1 MGAAEYKQYIFP
13 MLFWKR
19 LCDVWVEENN
29 NSIQQYGKD
38 FDENHRIIIPESA
51 HWSEVR
57 KKPFDVGQAINN
69 ALRNIESNNSNQLA
83 GVFGDSQWTDKQKL
97 PDGTLRDLME
107 HFSTL
112 DLSLENLPEDEL
124 GNGYE
129 FLIRKFADDS
139 GHTAAE
145 FYTNRTVVHLM
156 VNLLKPKAGESIYDP
171 TCGSGGML
179 VSSLFYLKKQN
190 EEFRNVGLY
199 GQEINIL
206 TSAIAKM
213 NMFIHGVQDF
223 TIHLG
228 DTLSEPKFIEN
239 SQLKKFDVILANP
252 PYSIK
257 NWNRGKW
264 VSDKWGRNR
273 YGTPPQGN
281 ADFAFFQHILHSMKQ
296 RKGRSAILL
305 PNGILFREAEYE
317 IRKKII
323 QDDKIN
329 CIIGLGPDLFY
340 NSTMESCIVIC
351 NNRKSARENK
361 NILFIDAR
369 KMIKRISAHI
379 SELTEEHIETIADT
393 YHDWEEKNGFSRVI
407 SLDEIT
413 SNDYSLKLDLYL
425 GEDHY
430 KGEYS
435 DKEFEDLTR
444 GFDKSIREFDGRVR
458 FIRELVEK
466 EK

>member
-156 VNLLKPKAGESIYDP
+156 VNFRRVIKGSRSLKIFTLS
-171 TCGSGGML
+171 
-179 VSSLFYLKKQN
+179 
-190 EEFRNVGLY
+190 
-199 GQEINIL
+199 IL
-206 TSAIAKM
+206 T
-213 NMFIHGVQDF
+213 F
-223 TIHLG
+223 
-228 DTLSEPKFIEN
+228 
-239 SQLKKFDVILANP
+239 
-252 PYSIK
+252 
-257 NWNRGKW
+257 
-264 VSDKWGRNR
+264 
-273 YGTPPQGN
+273 
-281 ADFAFFQHILHSMKQ
+281 
-296 RKGRSAILL
+296 
-305 PNGILFREAEYE
+305 
-317 IRKKII
+317 
-323 QDDKIN
+323 
-329 CIIGLGPDLFY
+329 
-340 NSTMESCIVIC
+340 
-351 NNRKSARENK
+351 
-361 NILFIDAR
+361 
-369 KMIKRISAHI
+369 
-379 SELTEEHIETIADT
+379 
-393 YHDWEEKNGFSRVI
+393 
-407 SLDEIT
+407 
-413 SNDYSLKLDLYL
+413 
-425 GEDHY
+425 
-430 KGEYS
+430 
-435 DKEFEDLTR
+435 
-444 GFDKSIREFDGRVR
+444 
-458 FIRELVEK
+458 
-466 EK
+466 